1 MQMKQIVSFS
11 LIICLPLVG
20 DVVGREGPGTTLA
33 AGNCHLGCH
42 FIIDTELTLGV
53 LGFIQPSRA
62 DYPDYPD

>member
-1 MQMKQIVSFS
+1 M
-11 LIICLPLVG
+11 
-20 DVVGREGPGTTLA
+20 GREGPGTTLA